1 MAYTFSKSWMNPSD
15 FPTIETD
22 ELKVRADMQY
32 FPDKLLEMINA
43 VASGTGLADGAV
55 DTAQLH
61 DNAVV
66 TSKIQDG
73 SITDEK
79 LAISSIPFNKL
90 QDAQK
95 HVRKLVV
102 TVPSNRW
109 TEYTD
114 TVDGSTAKCWF
125 TKFTVDSDVW
135 SDMILEA
142 SIVISPYAGVSSMT
156 SSQIAA
162 NLSACLPGQVRN
174 YGMTYRLVGGYDSS
188 NPDDPEGSKVV
199 VLMAYST
206 EATPKILSQEVKL
219 QVVVMPRTDR
229 DDYTAHS

>member
-1 MAYTFSKSWMNPSD
+1 MAYSFTKVWTNPTD
-15 FPTIETD
+15 FPTIEANET
-22 ELKVRADMQY
+22 KVREDMQ
-32 FPDKLLEMINA
+32 LLFNQLLAMVNEISA
-43 VASGTGLADGAV
+43 GSGLANGAV
-55 DTAQLH
+55 DTAQLR
-61 DNAVV
+61 NGAVTTEKIEDEAV
-66 TSKIQDG
+66 TEDKL
-73 SITDEK
+73 SIN
-79 LAISSIPFNKL
+79 SIPFNKL
-90 QDAQK
+90 QDTQK

-135 SDMILEA
+135 QDMVNEA

-174 YGMTYRLVGGYDSS
+174 YGMTYRLVGGYGSP

-219 QVVVMPRTDR
+219 QVVVMPHTDR